1 MSWAQEFAKEVQNL
15 GGLDPDR
22 LVDISNQIGQELS
35 RTLKMNQIRRFLDA
49 LRKIE
54 QDYYQ
59 FNFLKAAEKEQ
70 FKVRLKHSLAM
81 LRPKLAYAAGRER
94 NVRDL
99 MIVLEPAIQA
109 AARDPENVFEK
120 LLRFMESI
128 IAYHRFHGGGN

>member
-59 FNFLKAAEKEQ
+59 FNFLKAVEKEQ

-128 IAYHRFHGGGN
+128 IAYHRFHGGVN